1 MNRKQRRTAAKLGQ
15 HAVPTLAPFPS
26 AAPSVGIAELLKRA
40 VQHHHAGQLTEAE
53 DYYRQVLA
61 IDQNQFDSLHLL
73 GVVAQQS
80 GRSDLAVRLIGR
92 AIALNERNPA
102 HNSKIAAEFNALGRG
117 KNSVGRHELAVAYS
131 NLSIALMALGNSNEA
146 LKAIQR
152 SLQFEQTDN
161 TKLLFVQC
169 VRGLS
174 SIPEGIDLRDNLA
187 RALSEP
193 WGRPINLA
201 RFAANLIKRDATTGA
216 CIHRLISAE
225 GGRREYGI
233 IDDAEL
239 TQICRDRL
247 LLCLLESTIVFD
259 IDLERYLAA
268 VRNTMLQAASAN
280 IDSQQ
285 IAKDILRLFCAL
297 AQQCFNNE
305 YTFACT
311 NQEKELAERLRQLLT
326 NALESEETIPELWLV
341 AVASYFPLAS
351 LPAANLLLQRR
362 WSHSVAQ
369 LVASL
374 VRDLKQE
381 QQLQSSIPRLTDI
394 TEGVS
399 LAVKQ
404 QYEESPYPRWVK
416 ASPVG
421 TPTAIDVY
429 LRHQFPNVEL
439 QTLPTSNRPDIL
451 IAGCG
456 TGQHS
461 IETAR
466 RFNGARVLAIDLSLT
481 SLCYAKRKTQELRI
495 KNIEYGQAD
504 VLRLQAIGRTF
515 DIIEAS
521 GVLHHLA
528 DPLAGWRVLLSILRP
543 GGFMRL
549 GLYSR
554 LARQEL
560 TAARTF
566 ITQRGYR
573 PSAADIR
580 QCRQELVGFGH
591 HTPLAKVTEWADFFS
606 ISTCRDLLFHVQEHQ
621 MTLPEI
627 GSFLSEN
634 QLRLL
639 GFVLPSG
646 VLQNFRQRFPNG
658 NTTNL
663 ALWHAFEMENP
674 SIFVE
679 MYEFWIQKQHGEP
692 QVDSAEQP
700 ST

>member
-1 MNRKQRRTAAKLGQ
+1 VNRKQRRIAAKLGQ
-15 HAVPTLAPFPS
+15 HAVPALAPFPS
-26 AAPSVGIAELLKRA
+26 AAPSAGIAELLKRA
-40 VQHHHAGQLTEAE
+40 VRHHHAGQLTDAE

-61 IDQNQFDSLHLL
+61 IDQNHFDSLHLL

-92 AIALNERNPA
+92 AIALNERDPA
-102 HNSKIAAEFNALGRG
+102 HNNRIAADFNTLGRG

-131 NLSIALMALGNSNEA
+131 NLSIALMALGNSTEA

-152 SLQFEQTDN
+152 SIQLEETDN

-174 SIPEGIDLRDNLA
+174 SLLEGIDLRDNLA

-193 WGRPINLA
+193 WGRPVNLA
-201 RFAANLIKRDATTGA
+201 RFAANLIKLDGTTGA
-216 CIHRLISAE
+216 CIHRFISACE

-259 IDLERYLAA
+259 VDLERYLAA

-285 IAKDILRLFCAL
+285 IDKDILRLFCAL

-311 NQEKELAERLRQLLT
+311 IEEKELAERLRQLLT
-326 NALESEETIPELWLV
+326 NALESRESIPELWLV
-341 AVASYFPLAS
+341 AVAAYFPLAS

-369 LVASL
+369 LVATL

-421 TPTAIDVY
+421 TPMAIDVY
-429 LRHQFPNVEL
+429 LRQQFPNVDL

-466 RFNGARVLAIDLSLT
+466 RFKGARVLAIDLSLT

-504 VLRLQAIGRTF
+504 VLQLQAIGRTF

-521 GVLHHLA
+521 GVLHHFA

-549 GLYSR
+549 GLYSK

-580 QCRQELVGFGH
+580 QCRQELMGFGH
-591 HTPLAKVTEWADFFS
+591 DTPLAKVTEWADFFS

-634 QLRLL
+634 QLGFL

-646 VLQNFRQRFPNG
+646 VLRNFRQRFPNG
-658 NTTNL
+658 NTTDL
-663 ALWHAFEMENP
+663 ALWHAFEMENS
-674 SIFVE
+674 SIFME
-679 MYEFWIQKQHGEP
+679 MYEFWIQKQHGEL
-692 QVDSAEQP
+692 QRRRDFSE
-700 ST
+700 

>member
-1 MNRKQRRTAAKLGQ
+1 MAAKLGQ

-26 AAPSVGIAELLKRA
+26 TAPSIAELLKRA
-40 VQHHHAGQLTEAE
+40 VRHHQAGQLTEAE
-53 DYYRQVLA
+53 DYYRHVLA
-61 IDQNQFDSLHLL
+61 IDQNHFDSLHLL

-80 GRSDLAVRLIGR
+80 GRSDLAAHLIGR
-92 AIALNERNPA
+92 AIALNERDPA
-102 HNSKIAAEFNALGRG
+102 YNNWIAAKFNGLVSA
-117 KNSVGRHELAVAYS
+117 KNSVGRHALAVAYS
-131 NLSIALMALGNSNEA
+131 NLSIALMALGNSTDA

-152 SLQFEQTDN
+152 SIQLEETDN

-174 SIPEGIDLRDNLA
+174 SSPEGIDLRDNLA

-201 RFAANLIKRDATTGA
+201 RLAANLIKLDGTTGA
-216 CIHRLISAE
+216 CIHRFISACE
-225 GGRREYGI
+225 GRREYGI

-259 IDLERYLAA
+259 ADLERYLAV
-268 VRNTMLQAASAN
+268 VRNTMLRGASAN

-285 IAKDILRLFCAL
+285 IDKDILRLFCAL

-305 YTFACT
+305 YTFTCT
-311 NQEKELAERLRQLLT
+311 IQEKELAERLRQLLT
-326 NALESEETIPELWLV
+326 NALESEESIPELWLV
-341 AVASYFPLAS
+341 AVAAYFPLAS

-369 LVASL
+369 LVTSL
-374 VRDLKQE
+374 VRDLEQE
-381 QQLQSSIPRLTDI
+381 RKLQSSIPRLTDI
-394 TEGVS
+394 AESVS

-404 QYEESPYPRWVK
+404 QYEENPYPRWVK

-429 LRHQFPNVEL
+429 LRQQFPNVEL
-439 QTLPTSNRPDIL
+439 QTLPTSNGPDIL

-466 RFNGARVLAIDLSLT
+466 RYKGARVLAIDLSLT

-504 VLRLQAIGRTF
+504 VLQLQGIGRTF

-528 DPLAGWRVLLSILRP
+528 NPLAGWRVLLSILRP

-549 GLYSR
+549 GFYSR

-573 PSAADIR
+573 PFAADIR
-580 QCRQELVGFGH
+580 QCREELMGFGH
-591 HTPLAKVTEWADFFS
+591 DTPLAKVTAWADFFS
-606 ISTCRDLLFHVQEHQ
+606 ISACRDLLFHVQEHQ

-627 GSFLSEN
+627 GSFLGEN
-634 QLRLL
+634 QLRFL

-646 VLQNFRQRFPNG
+646 VLQNFGQRFPNG
-658 NTTNL
+658 SSTDL

-674 SIFVE
+674 SIFIE

-692 QVDSAEQP
+692 QVDYAQQP
-700 ST
+700 STLT

>member
-1 MNRKQRRTAAKLGQ
+1 MAAKLGQ

-26 AAPSVGIAELLKRA
+26 TAPSVGIAELLKRA
-40 VQHHHAGQLTEAE
+40 VRHHHAGQLTEAE

-61 IDQNQFDSLHLL
+61 IDQNHFDSLHLL

-92 AIALNERNPA
+92 AIALNERDPA
-102 HNSKIAAEFNALGRG
+102 HNNWIAANFNALVSA

-131 NLSIALMALGNSNEA
+131 NLSIALMALGNSTEA

-152 SLQFEQTDN
+152 SIQLEETEN

-174 SIPEGIDLRDNLA
+174 SLPEGIDLRDNLA

-193 WGRPINLA
+193 WGRPIELA
-201 RFAANLIKRDATTGA
+201 RFAANLIKLDGATGVS
-216 CIHRLISAE
+216 IQRFISAYDQSR
-225 GGRREYGI
+225 GQLVL
-233 IDDAEL
+233 IDHAAL
-239 TQICRDRL
+239 TEICRDRL
-247 LLCLLESTIVFD
+247 LRCLLESTIVFD
-259 IDLERYLAA
+259 VVLERYLTAM
-268 VRNTMLQAASAN
+268 RNTMLQAASASVH
-280 IDSQQ
+280 SQQ
-285 IAKDILRLFCAL
+285 FDKDILRLFCAL
-297 AQQCFNNE
+297 AQQCYNNE

-311 NQEKELAERLRQLLT
+311 IQEKQVAERLRGQLM
-326 NALESEETIPELWLV
+326 NALESEEFIPELWIA
-341 AVASYFPLAS
+341 AVAAYFPLAS
-351 LPAANLLLQRR
+351 LPAANLLSQQR
-362 WSHSVAQ
+362 WSHPVTQ
-369 LVASL
+369 LLAFL
-374 VRDLKQE
+374 VRDLEQE
-381 QQLQSSIPRLTDI
+381 RQLQSSIPRLTDI

-404 QYEESPYPRWVK
+404 QYEENPYPRWVK

-421 TPTAIDVY
+421 IPTAIEVY
-429 LRHQFPNVEL
+429 LRQQFPNVDL
-439 QTLPTSNRPDIL
+439 QTLPTSNGLDIL

-466 RFNGARVLAIDLSLT
+466 RFTGARVLAIDLSLT
-481 SLCYAKRKTQELRI
+481 SLCYAKRKTQALGA
-495 KNIEYGQAD
+495 KNIEYAQAD
-504 VLRLQAIGRTF
+504 VQQLQAIDRTF
-515 DIIEAS
+515 DIIEVS

-543 GGFMRL
+543 GGFMKL

-566 ITQRGYR
+566 ISQRGYR

-580 QCRQELVGFGH
+580 QCRQELMGFGH
-591 HTPLAKVTEWADFFS
+591 DTPLAKVTEWADFFS

-634 QLRLL
+634 QLRFL

-646 VLQNFRQRFPNG
+646 VLQNFGRRFPNG
-658 NTTNL
+658 NTTDL
-663 ALWHAFEMENP
+663 ALWHTFEMENP

-679 MYEFWIQKQHGEP
+679 MYEFWVQKQHGEP
-692 QVDSAEQP
+692 Q
-700 ST
+700 